1 MDKGRDQKMNA
12 RYLREVPLGEVL
24 RPGQVIAAMTN
35 RSKKAA
41 IEDLVDI
48 LYKEKLIPNKAEAL
62 ARIMEREELCPTTLG
77 AGVAIPHARL
87 EVGETPAI
95 AVGRHPTGIDFGAPE
110 SDPVHLIVLV
120 IWQPEQTGLFNRLF
134 AGLVS
139 KLADEKFRTQLMAA
153 KDAGSIAKLLADVK
167 VDMLTGRATKCE
179 ADMLIALQCLETKRR
194 AKAKGLD
201 KQIDL
206 ARAELSGSML
216 SRFDRLMEHF
226 GEALVEAPD
235 GVCRGCSMQ
244 LSSGFASEMLRNPE
258 TVYVCER
265 CGRFLIHHIG

>member
-1 MDKGRDQKMNA
+1 MNA
-12 RYLREVPLGEVL
+12 RYLKEVPLGEVL
-24 RPGQVIAAMTN
+24 KPTQVIAGMTN

-41 IEDLVDI
+41 IEDLIDV
-48 LYKEKLIPNKAEAL
+48 LYRQKLISSKSEAVT
-62 ARIMEREELCPTTLG
+62 RVMEREDLCSTNLG

-87 EVGETPAI
+87 DVGETPAI
-95 AVGRHPTGIDFGAPE
+95 AVGRHPAGIDFGSAE
-110 SDPVHLIVLV
+110 SGSVHLIVLV
-120 IWQPEQTGLFNRLF
+120 LWQPEQAGLFNRLF

-139 KLADEKFRTQLMAA
+139 KLADEGFRSRLMSA
-153 KDAGSIAKLLADVK
+153 KDEGAIAKLLSDVK
-167 VDMLTGRATKCE
+167 IDMLSGRATKCE
-179 ADMLIALQCLETKRR
+179 ADMLITLQCLEVKRR
-194 AKAKGLD
+194 TNAKGLD
-201 KQIDL
+201 KQISL

-235 GVCRGCSMQ
+235 GICRGCSMQ

>member
-1 MDKGRDQKMNA
+1 MNA
-12 RYLREVPLGEVL
+12 RYLKEVPLGDVL
-24 RPGQVIAAMTN
+24 RPEQVLANMTN

-41 IEDLVDI
+41 IEDLVDV
-48 LYKEKLIPNKAEAL
+48 LYKHKLVSNKAEAV

-77 AGVAIPHARL
+77 GGVAIPHARL
-87 EVGETPAI
+87 DVGERPSI
-95 AVGRHPTGIDFGAPE
+95 AVGRHMGGLDFGSPD
-110 SDPVHLIVLV
+110 SGPVNLIVLV
-120 IWQPEQTGLFNRLF
+120 IWQPEQAGLFNRLF

-139 KLADEKFRTQLMAA
+139 KLADSHFKNRLMEEKGAGEIAA
-153 KDAGSIAKLLADVK
+153 ALADVK
-167 VDMLTGRATKCE
+167 VDMLKGRATKCE
-179 ADMLIALQCLETKRR
+179 ADMLIALQCLEMKRR
-194 AKAKGLD
+194 AKAKGLEG
-201 KQIDL
+201 QIDL

-235 GVCRGCSMQ
+235 GICRGCNMQ
-244 LSSGFASEMLRNPE
+244 LSSGFASEMLRNAD